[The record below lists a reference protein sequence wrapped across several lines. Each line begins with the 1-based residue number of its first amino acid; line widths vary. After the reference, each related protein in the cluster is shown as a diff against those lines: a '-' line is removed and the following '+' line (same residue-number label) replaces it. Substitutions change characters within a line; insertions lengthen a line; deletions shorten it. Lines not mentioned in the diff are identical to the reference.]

1 MLAGPGTMRPPMP
14 PIARPLL
21 TLAVVA
27 LLGAG
32 LPARAS
38 APRDG
43 GRFMNPGGERH
54 WPSVTVSIP
63 FFARKIWTSLVGR
76 EGGAPRVP
84 FDASALAENPSI
96 TWIGHSTMLVRMD
109 GVTFLTDPIFS
120 ERASPVSFAGPSR
133 LVPPGVPLDALPPV
147 DFVTLSHDHYDHT
160 DLPSIEALAKRGT
173 RFVAGLEMGDL
184 VRSVGGDVVELDWW
198 QSTTIGSV
206 EVHCVPAQ
214 HFSGRSLVG
223 HGRRLW
229 AGFVVAGP
237 TRRFYHA
244 GDTGYFD
251 GFGELARRL
260 GPIDLAA
267 LPIGAYDPPEIMRF
281 VHLNAEEA
289 IQAALD
295 LGARRAVAM
304 HWGTFDL
311 TDEPLDEPPQRF
323 RAAADEKGLGADRAW
338 VMAVGE
344 TRRW

>member
-1 MLAGPGTMRPPMP
+1 
-14 PIARPLL
+14 
-21 TLAVVA
+21 
-27 LLGAG
+27 
-32 LPARAS
+32 
-38 APRDG
+38 
-43 GRFMNPGGERH
+43 MNPGGERH

-84 FDASALAENPSI
+84 YDAGALQENPSV

-133 LVPPGVPLDALPPV
+133 LVPPGVPLDALPPI

-184 VRSVGGDVVELDWW
+184 VRSVGGEVVELDWW
-198 QSTTIGSV
+198 QSATMGGV

-214 HFSGRSLVG
+214 HFSGRSVVG
-223 HGRRLW
+223 SGRRLW

-251 GFGELARRL
+251 GFRELARRL

-289 IQAALD
+289 VQAAVD
-295 LGARRAVAM
+295 LGARRAIAM

-323 RAAADEKGLGADRAW
+323 RAAAEARGMGADRAW
-338 VMAVGE
+338 VLAVGE

>member
-1 MLAGPGTMRPPMP
+1 MP
-14 PIARPLL
+14 RASC
-21 TLAVVA
+21 TAVAAVILA
-27 LLGAG
+27 LLAYTGGTSAMAQTG
-32 LPARAS
+32 

-43 GRFMNPGGERH
+43 DRFVNSVGARPLAGAGEMFQFFLRKAWASATGR
-54 WPSVTVSIP
+54 S
-63 FFARKIWTSLVGR
+63 
-76 EGGAPRVP
+76 GGAPRVDYDP
-84 FDASALAENPSI
+84 EAIRHNPSI
-96 TWIGHSTMLVRMD
+96 TWIGHATFLVRMD

-133 LVPPGVPLDALPPV
+133 LMPPGVPLDALPPV

-184 VRSVGGDVVELDWW
+184 VRSVGGEVVELDWW
-198 QSTTIGSV
+198 QSTTVGDV

-214 HFSGRSLVG
+214 HFSGRSVVG
-223 HGRRLW
+223 RDRRLW

-251 GFGELARRL
+251 GFQELARRL

-267 LPIGAYDPPEIMRF
+267 LPIGAYDPPEIMHF
-281 VHLNAEEA
+281 VHMNAEEA
-289 IQAALD
+289 IQAAVD

-338 VMAVGE
+338 VLAVGE

>member
-1 MLAGPGTMRPPMP
+1 
-14 PIARPLL
+14 
-21 TLAVVA
+21 
-27 LLGAG
+27 
-32 LPARAS
+32 
-38 APRDG
+38 
-43 GRFMNPGGERH
+43 MNPGGQRT
-54 WPSVTVSIP
+54 WPSVTVSVP

-84 FDASALAENPSI
+84 YDARALEENPSI

-184 VRSVGGDVVELDWW
+184 VRSVGGEVVELDWW
-198 QSTTIGSV
+198 QSTTMGAV

-214 HFSGRSLVG
+214 HFSGRSVVG
-223 HGRRLW
+223 QGRRLW
-229 AGFVVAGP
+229 AGWVVAGP

-251 GFGELARRL
+251 GFAELARRL

-267 LPIGAYDPPEIMRF
+267 LPIGAYDPPEIMQF

-289 IQAALD
+289 IRAAVD

-323 RAAADEKGLGADRAW
+323 RAAATAAGLDADRAW
-338 VMAVGE
+338 VLAVGE